1 MWERFSLGAVM
12 AVALGVAVAGTGNQ
26 ALADDGDK
34 NEPEFGDPTN
44 IDNKYLPLAKFD
56 RCDLAGEDEGAE
68 IRVVRTLL
76 DRTEKFKFDGD
87 RVRVAVIR
95 DKEWE
100 DGELV
105 ERTFDY
111 FGQSDE
117 GTVYYF
123 GEDVDDYEDGEIV
136 GHDGE
141 WRYGRDTNKLGVLMP
156 DNPKI
161 GDTWKPERVPGITEE
176 DAKLVSKRDQKTVGG
191 TTYEDVLRVRE
202 FQQPGDETEHKLY
215 ARGVGNISELPPEGR
230 VDLVDCE

>member
-1 MWERFSLGAVM
+1 M
-12 AVALGVAVAGTGNQ
+12 ALGLAVVLTADNRSF
-26 ALADDGDK
+26 ADDDDG
-34 NEPEFGDPTN
+34 NEPEFSDPTD

-56 RCDLAGEDEGAE
+56 RC
-68 IRVVRTLL
+68 
-76 DRTEKFKFDGD
+76 
-87 RVRVAVIR
+87 
-95 DKEWE
+95 
-100 DGELV
+100 ELV

-123 GEDVDDYEDGEIV
+123 GEDVDDYENGEIV

-156 DNPKI
+156 HNPKI
-161 GDTWKPERVPGITEE
+161 GDTWKPEQVPGITQE
-176 DAKLVSKRDQKTVGG
+176 DAKLVNKRDKKTIGG

-202 FQQPGDETEHKLY
+202 FQKPGNETEHKLY
-215 ARGVGNISELPPEGR
+215 ARGVGNISELPPDGR